1 MPLENKPELIPIIF
15 DILFGKDG
23 FTYSDLENYSK
34 DNLICFSDVGK
45 KKVQIIRECV
55 AKYLMDSERD

>member
-1 MPLENKPELIPIIF
+1 MIENKPDLTPTIF
-15 DILFGKDG
+15 NILFGKDE

-34 DNLICFSDVGK
+34 DDLICFSDVGK

-55 AKYLMDSERD
+55 AKYLLDPERD